1 MEAALNQTTFL
12 TQTQALLGKVISE
25 HTMQQNADVKS
36 IINKDRQM
44 APQRIPLG
52 ARLAVNTH
60 NMTGRFVTSVKNAGW
75 LMSPQEARDGLESI
89 VEFQDV

>member
-1 MEAALNQTTFL
+1 LNQTTFL

-52 ARLAVNTH
+52 ARFAVNTH
-60 NMTGRFVTSVKNAGW
+60 NMCIHDGAFCYISEERRVVDE
-75 LMSPQEARDGLESI
+75 PARGARWTRKHS
-89 VEFQDV
+89 